1 MIGIIKQQAVL
12 VKKDR
17 FGLLKR
23 HVMFLLIGT
32 SLPFVPRE
40 RRSFTNSIVTYN
52 VVTKQIAWI
61 GTEADN

>member
-40 RRSFTNSIVTYN
+40 PQVIHNSIVT
-52 VVTKQIAWI
+52 T
-61 GTEADN
+61 T